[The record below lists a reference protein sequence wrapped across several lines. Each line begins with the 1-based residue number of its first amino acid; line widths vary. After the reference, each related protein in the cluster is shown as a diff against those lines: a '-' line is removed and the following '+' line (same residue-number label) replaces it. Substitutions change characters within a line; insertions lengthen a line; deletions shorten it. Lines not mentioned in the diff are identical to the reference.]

1 MNKQLTHHAT
11 LLHRTYQTGQVQ
23 LPKIAKM
30 PGQVVSPGHSGRPGQ
45 SALIGVCLA
54 VSALSLTLTLMLS
67 GCVEQ
72 QGYRQLSGYAQGGT
86 WNVKYNAAGIKARQD
101 EVRNGIE
108 AILKD
113 IDTTLSGYNKSSQL
127 SRLNAG
133 DTIMP
138 SRMLMEMYDYSYG
151 IWKETEGAVDV
162 AAGPLFDIWGFGF
175 RNDSLPSAD
184 KVSAAMAV
192 SGMRRLV
199 PSMEEA
205 LTADG
210 RLYRERLI
218 RNDGDSSLAL
228 RMTKGAEI
236 ATLDGPVLNFNAVA
250 QGYSCDTVA
259 RYLDKLG
266 VRDMLVDIG
275 EIWCRGV
282 NQSGRPWRVGVDRPK
297 DGNNTPGADLDG
309 IWESSG
315 SAGQGIVTSGN
326 YRKFYIKDGRKFSHT
341 IDPRSGYPAE
351 NTLLSATVTAPS
363 AASADAYATYCM
375 VLGYEEA
382 KAFIESRAD
391 LEGYLIRATPD
402 GSMEEW
408 ASPGFRLVK

>member
-1 MNKQLTHHAT
+1 MSEQNLMPR
-11 LLHRTYQTGQVQ
+11 L
-23 LPKIAKM
+23 AK
-30 PGQVVSPGHSGRPGQ
+30 RPGQ
-45 SALIGVCLA
+45 CASGGFRLA
-54 VSALSLTLTLMLS
+54 ISALSLTAALMLS
-67 GCVEQ
+67 GCQEQ
-72 QGYRQLSGYAQGGT
+72 AGYQQLGGYAQGGT
-86 WNVKYNAAGIKARQD
+86 WSVKYNTAGIKARPA
-101 EVRNGIE
+101 EVQKGIE

-113 IDTTLSGYNKSSQL
+113 IDTTLSGYNKASQL

-133 DTIMP
+133 DTIRP
-138 SRMLMEMYDYSYG
+138 SGMLIGMYDYGYG

-175 RNDSLPSAD
+175 KNDSLPDPD
-184 KVSAAMAV
+184 KVAATMAS

-282 NQSGRPWRVGVDRPK
+282 NQSGRPWRVGIDRPK

-309 IWESSG
+309 IWESS
-315 SAGQGIVTSGN
+315 SAQGQGIVTSGN
-326 YRKFYIKDGRKFSHT
+326 YRKFYVKDGRKVSHT

-351 NTLLSATVTAPS
+351 NSLLSATVTAPT
-363 AASADAYATYCM
+363 AAAADAYATYCM
-375 VLGYEEA
+375 VIGYEEA
-382 KAFIESRAD
+382 KAFIKSLAD

>member
-1 MNKQLTHHAT
+1 MSEQNLMPR
-11 LLHRTYQTGQVQ
+11 L
-23 LPKIAKM
+23 AK
-30 PGQVVSPGHSGRPGQ
+30 RPGQ
-45 SALIGVCLA
+45 CASSGFRLA
-54 VSALSLTLTLMLS
+54 ISALSLTAALMLS
-67 GCVEQ
+67 GCQEQ
-72 QGYRQLSGYAQGGT
+72 AGYQQLGGYAQGGT
-86 WNVKYNAAGIKARQD
+86 WSVKYNTAGVKARPA
-101 EVRNGIE
+101 EVQKAIE

-113 IDTTLSGYNKSSQL
+113 IDTTLSGYNKASQL

-133 DTIMP
+133 DTIRP
-138 SRMLMEMYDYSYG
+138 SGMLIGMYDYSYG

-175 RNDSLPSAD
+175 KNDSLPDPD
-184 KVSAAMAV
+184 KVAATMAS

-210 RLYRERLI
+210 RLHRERLI

-326 YRKFYIKDGRKFSHT
+326 YRKFYVKDGRKFSHT

-351 NTLLSATVTAPS
+351 NSLLSATVTAPT
-363 AASADAYATYCM
+363 AAAADAYATYCM
-375 VLGYEEA
+375 VIGYDEA
-382 KAFIESRAD
+382 KRFIESRAD

>member
-1 MNKQLTHHAT
+1 MSEQNLMPR
-11 LLHRTYQTGQVQ
+11 L
-23 LPKIAKM
+23 AK
-30 PGQVVSPGHSGRPGQ
+30 RPGQ
-45 SALIGVCLA
+45 CASSGFRLA
-54 VSALSLTLTLMLS
+54 ISALSLTAALMLS
-67 GCVEQ
+67 GCQEQ
-72 QGYRQLSGYAQGGT
+72 AGYQQLGGYAQGGT
-86 WNVKYNAAGIKARQD
+86 WSVKYNTAGIKARPA
-101 EVRNGIE
+101 EVQKGIE

-113 IDTTLSGYNKSSQL
+113 IDTTLSGYNKASQL

-133 DTIMP
+133 DTIKP
-138 SRMLMEMYDYSYG
+138 SAMLIGMYDYGYG

-175 RNDSLPSAD
+175 KNDSLPGPD
-184 KVSAAMAV
+184 KVAATMAS

-205 LTADG
+205 LMADG

-375 VLGYEEA
+375 VIGYDEA
-382 KAFIESRAD
+382 KRFIESRAD
-391 LEGYLIRATPD
+391 LEGYLIYATPD
-402 GSMEEW
+402 GGMAEW